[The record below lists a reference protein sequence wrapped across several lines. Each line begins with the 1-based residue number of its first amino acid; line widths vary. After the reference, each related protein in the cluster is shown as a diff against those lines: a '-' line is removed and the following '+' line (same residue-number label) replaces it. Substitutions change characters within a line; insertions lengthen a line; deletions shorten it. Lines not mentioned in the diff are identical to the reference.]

1 MIPGAAGSSYTT
13 PPTVAADNGS
23 TFTVQVLGPAGSVT
37 SNSATL
43 TVRSVPVI
51 TRQPVNGGV
60 NAGQTLASPFSVE
73 ATGTAPLTFQWFKN
87 GAAIAGATNS
97 TFLPPPAVP
106 ADNGSTFNVVVTD
119 AVGSIEST
127 GANLTV
133 RFGAIIVTQP
143 SNQSVTPGSTATFTT
158 VATGNPAPNYQWQ
171 RLPAGSSAWADVTNS
186 ASYSGANT
194 AALTIIGATAAMSGD
209 QFRCVATVVHNG
221 QNLGD
226 PATSNAATLLVR
238 LNQTIAFAAL
248 PEISFSTAPITLN
261 ATATSAL
268 PITFAVI
275 SGPAALSGI
284 TLTLTGPGS
293 ITVRAT
299 QAGSATFHPAAP
311 VDRTF
316 LVAPAADPARLVNLS
331 IRAAAGTGDQTLVV
345 GFTVGGGATNDQ
357 KPLLIRGAGPALA
370 GFGVADA
377 LADPVLTVFEDATV
391 IATNDDW
398 GNDIQVAARA
408 AALGAFAFAA
418 SSRDSALI
426 SSIAPKGY
434 TVQLTGKS
442 AASGVALVEVYD
454 ASTTFTGTS
463 SRLTNVSART
473 QVGTGGNVLITGF
486 VVGGSGTGRIL
497 VRAAGPALSA
507 FGLGGVLVDPKLEL
521 FRSVGAS
528 SVLVAEND
536 DWSNTTLAAQ
546 QSVGAFALTP
556 GSKDAV
562 LVATL
567 EPGSYTAQVSGVGGT
582 TGVALVEIY
591 QLP

>member
-1 MIPGAAGSSYTT
+1 
-13 PPTVAADNGS
+13 
-23 TFTVQVLGPAGSVT
+23 
-37 SNSATL
+37 
-43 TVRSVPVI
+43 
-51 TRQPVNGGV
+51 
-60 NAGQTLASPFSVE
+60 
-73 ATGTAPLTFQWFKN
+73 
-87 GAAIAGATNS
+87 
-97 TFLPPPAVP
+97 
-106 ADNGSTFNVVVTD
+106 
-119 AVGSIEST
+119 
-127 GANLTV
+127 
-133 RFGAIIVTQP
+133 
-143 SNQSVTPGSTATFTT
+143 VTPGSTATFTT